1 MNRLL
6 LMIFI
11 FLCLPIVVTAQKHT
25 VGFTLNAVY
34 NHNYLGKDLPI
45 DENSFRPFRLNHKLG
60 IEYHYRLSHNGF
72 GLYAAVMEIP
82 HNVCSSRRFNVL
94 INNGNLSEAAPFG
107 CTGGSS
113 IGFGIGVQQMIKS
126 IQITSGLSFRNINER
141 PRGTIGSII
150 FDDQAY
156 SGIDELE
163 YLLSFPF
170 HSSVFLKVNIDL
182 KVFRNKYERLGLN
195 IITNIGLHPIFKATS
210 RYENFTTGEVINTE
224 LNNYGTYFGL
234 GLTYSRSSEGKFTSI
249 FKSDKK

>member
-1 MNRLL
+1 MIKALL
-6 LMIFI
+6 IIFFTFCI
-11 FLCLPIVVTAQKHT
+11 FSFAFAQKHT
-25 VGFTLNAVY
+25 LGFTLNAVY
-34 NHNYLGKDLPI
+34 NHNYIGKNLPI

-60 IEYHYRLSHNGF
+60 IEYHYRLSDKGF

-82 HNVCSSRRFNVL
+82 HNVCLSRRFNVL
-94 INNGNLSEAAPFG
+94 INNGNLSEATPFG

-113 IGFGIGVQQMIKS
+113 IGFGIGIQRRIKS

-141 PRGTIGSII
+141 PRGIIGSII
-150 FDDQAY
+150 FDNQAY

-195 IITNIGLHPIFKATS
+195 FITNIGLHPVFKATS

-234 GLTYSRSSEGKFTSI
+234 GLTYSRSSGGKFTSI
-249 FKSDKK
+249 FKSYKE